1 MTKEKAL
8 EDIEVLK
15 NLISNKKLSF
25 SEQKILE
32 EVINFLEKEIP
43 NKPNIKIE
51 GYVSI
56 EDDFLEP
63 LIGQVTCPKCGNI
76 IYNLKD
82 HYCGFCGQRLKYP
95 MIEKTREERIDS

>member
-25 SEQKILE
+25 LEQKILE

-51 GYVSI
+51 GYISI

-63 LIGQVTCPKCGNI
+63 FIGQVTCPKCRNI

-82 HYCGFCGQRLKYP
+82 HYCGFCGQRLKHP

>member
-25 SEQKILE
+25 SEQRVLE
-32 EVINFLEKEIP
+32 EVINFLEKEIS

-56 EDDFLEP
+56 ENDFLEP
-63 LIGQVTCPKCGNI
+63 LISQVICPKCGNI
-76 IYNLKD
+76 IYNLKE
-82 HYCGFCGQRLKYP
+82 HYCGFCGQRLKHP
-95 MIEKTREERIDS
+95 MIEKILEERVDS

>member
-25 SEQKILE
+25 LEQKILE

-56 EDDFLEP
+56 EDDFL
-63 LIGQVTCPKCGNI
+63 
-76 IYNLKD
+76 
-82 HYCGFCGQRLKYP
+82 
-95 MIEKTREERIDS
+95 

>member
-25 SEQKILE
+25 SEQRVLE

-56 EDDFLEP
+56 ENDFLEP
-63 LIGQVTCPKCGNI
+63 LISQVICPKCGNI
-76 IYNLKD
+76 IYNLKE
-82 HYCGFCGQRLKYP
+82 HYCGFCGQRLKHP
-95 MIEKTREERIDS
+95 MIEKILEERVDS

>member
-25 SEQKILE
+25 LEQKILE
-32 EVINFLEKEIP
+32 EVIIFLEREIP

-63 LIGQVTCPKCGNI
+63 LIGQVTCPKCRNI

-82 HYCGFCGQRLKYP
+82 HYCGFCGQRLKHP
-95 MIEKTREERIDS
+95 VIEKTREERIDS

>member
-25 SEQKILE
+25 SEQRVLE

-56 EDDFLEP
+56 ENDFLEP
-63 LIGQVTCPKCGNI
+63 LISQVICPKCGNI
-76 IYNLKD
+76 IYNLKE
-82 HYCGFCGQRLKYP
+82 HYCGFCGQKLKHP
-95 MIEKTREERIDS
+95 MIEKILEERVDS

>member
-25 SEQKILE
+25 LEQKILE

-51 GYVSI
+51 GYISI

-63 LIGQVTCPKCGNI
+63 LIGQVTCPKCRNI

-82 HYCGFCGQRLKYP
+82 HYCGFCGQRLKHP
-95 MIEKTREERIDS
+95 MIEKILEERVDS